1 MDEKSSLTLEKKKLY
16 QWTELN
22 ILAQFFRL
30 MVEKPLF
37 QMKRRFLRLRNNT
50 PFREKEGIDRV
61 IEPLAMS
68 NGIIIS
74 QKSAT

>member
-1 MDEKSSLTLEKKKLY
+1 
-16 QWTELN
+16 
-22 ILAQFFRL
+22 
-30 MVEKPLF
+30 
-37 QMKRRFLRLRNNT
+37 MKGRFLRLRNNT